1 MKQVGLLFGSFNPIH
16 LGHLAIADFF
26 IGKNNLSEI
35 WLVVSPQSPF
45 KTNEGLIEKHHRL
58 AMVELALNNNQQ
70 LKACAEEF
78 KLPTPNYTIDTLNHL
93 KEKYP
98 QNQFSLI
105 LGQDNMVHFDRWKS
119 CEQIL
124 EQHQILVYP
133 RSNAN
138 PPSSE
143 LLVHPNI
150 TYCAASLL
158 EISATDIRTMLKQGK
173 VNSKWLPAGV
183 DTYLNKIIN
192 RE

>member
-45 KTNEGLIEKHHRL
+45 KTTEGLIEKRHRL

-93 KEKYP
+93 K
-98 QNQFSLI
+98 
-105 LGQDNMVHFDRWKS
+105 
-119 CEQIL
+119 
-124 EQHQILVYP
+124 
-133 RSNAN
+133 
-138 PPSSE
+138 
-143 LLVHPNI
+143 
-150 TYCAASLL
+150 
-158 EISATDIRTMLKQGK
+158 
-173 VNSKWLPAGV
+173 
-183 DTYLNKIIN
+183 
-192 RE
+192 

>member
-1 MKQVGLLFGSFNPIH
+1 MNEKQIRDL
-16 LGHLAIADFF
+16 
-26 IGKNNLSEI
+26 
-35 WLVVSPQSPF
+35 
-45 KTNEGLIEKHHRL
+45 
-58 AMVELALNNNQQ
+58 
-70 LKACAEEF
+70 
-78 KLPTPNYTIDTLNHL
+78 L
-93 KEKYP
+93 KESIE
-98 QNQFSLI
+98 NSLI

-119 CEQIL
+119 YEQIL

-143 LLVHPNI
+143 PLVHPNI
-150 TYCAASLL
+150 TYWAASLL
-158 EISATDIRTMLKQGK
+158 EISATDIRTMLRQGK